1 MWETFFDLIVIAFV
15 ITVMHDGLLQ
25 GTLPL
30 SICLTVKLKCFC
42 SEPCPPV
49 DSRKEEMN
57 ISPFRRL
64 GVLGDVCQIHGLF
77 PLVPHHPPSL
87 IYKRIWH
94 PDPRNMVIS

>member
-42 SEPCPPV
+42 SEPYPLA
-49 DSRKEEMN
+49 DDRKEKINTSLFLRLAILGN
-57 ISPFRRL
+57 ICK
-64 GVLGDVCQIHGLF
+64 VNGLF
-77 PLVPHHPPSL
+77 TLFPCFPIVSDL
-87 IYKRIWH
+87 
-94 PDPRNMVIS
+94 